1 MMQQV
6 VTQVSQHMNRDM
18 ALIKLAKPLKC
29 SHIAGEAIDVFST
42 VIRYDNG
49 NMFVGRDVR
58 ARRYTQQ
65 NVP

>member
-1 MMQQV
+1 MVQQV
-6 VTQVSQHMNRDM
+6 VTQVSQHMNYDM

-58 ARRYTQQ
+58 ARLYTQQ